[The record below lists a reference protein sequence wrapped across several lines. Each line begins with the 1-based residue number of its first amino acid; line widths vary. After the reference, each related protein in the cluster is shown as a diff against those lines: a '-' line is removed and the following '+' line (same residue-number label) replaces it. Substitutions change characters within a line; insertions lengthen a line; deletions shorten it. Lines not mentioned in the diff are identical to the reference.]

1 MSLLIKN
8 IELIDPLEG
17 LYTASIYIEDGIIVD
32 IANQIEREADTV
44 IDLHH
49 TQLKAVPGF
58 IDIHIHGSAGHD
70 VMDASEEALRT
81 IAQSLPKEG
90 TTSFLATT
98 MTQSI
103 YAINKALQNVA
114 RYQPKEQEAEIIGIH
129 LEGPFVSKERAGAQP
144 IRYIIAPSIDLF
156 DQWQKQSMNNIKIVT
171 IAPEVKGALPFIEKY
186 SSEVIVSLGHT
197 DANYGE
203 MISAIHAGA
212 SHITH
217 LYNQMSPLH
226 HRDVQAIGAALL
238 EEELLTELIVDTIHS
253 HEKAVELAFRMK
265 GADKIIL
272 ITDAMR
278 AKQMPAGNY
287 ELGGQAV
294 VVSEKDA
301 RLEDGTLAGSILT
314 MEQAVKNMKN
324 ITNCS
329 ELDLVKMS
337 SFNAAKQLKLKKGR
351 LSPGYDAD
359 ITIVDDQWNV
369 LYTICK
375 GVLTYKKQV
384 VNH

>member
-8 IELIDPLEG
+8 IALIDPLEG
-17 LYTASIYIEDGIIVD
+17 QYMASIYIEDGIIID
-32 IANQIEREADTV
+32 IAKQIERVAETV
-44 IDLHH
+44 IDF
-49 TQLKAVPGF
+49 QDMPLKAVPGF

-70 VMDASEEALRT
+70 VMDATEEALRG

-114 RYQPKEQEAEIIGIH
+114 RYQPGKKEAELIGVH
-129 LEGPFVSKERAGAQP
+129 LEGPFVSKKRAGAQP
-144 IRYIIAPSIDLF
+144 IRYIIDPSIDLF
-156 DQWQKQSMNNIKIVT
+156 NQWQNKSLQNIKIVT
-171 IAPEVKGALPFIEKY
+171 IAPEVKNALSFIEQI

-197 DANYGE
+197 DANYSE
-203 MISAIHAGA
+203 MIAAIQAGA

-253 HEKAVELAFRMK
+253 HEKAVELAFRLK
-265 GADKIIL
+265 GADNIIL

-278 AKQMPAGNY
+278 AKQMPPGNY

-314 MEQAVKNMKN
+314 MEQAVQNMKK

-329 ELDLVKMS
+329 ELELVKMS

-359 ITIVDDQWNV
+359 ITIIDDQWNV

-375 GVLTYKKQV
+375 GVLAYKK
-384 VNH
+384 